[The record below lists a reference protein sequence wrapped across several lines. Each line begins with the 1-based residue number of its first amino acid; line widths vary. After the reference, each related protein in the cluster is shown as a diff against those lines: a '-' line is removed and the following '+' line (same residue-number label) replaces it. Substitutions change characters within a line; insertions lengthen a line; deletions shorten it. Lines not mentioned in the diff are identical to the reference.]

1 MANRFRKAPQADQDL
16 DSIWDFI
23 SADSVRAADKQIARI
38 GEIFEMLVENPL
50 AGRER
55 RELRANL
62 RSFPAGNYVIFY
74 IPLPD
79 GVEIIR
85 VMHGRQDIGAD
96 DMQ

>member
-23 SADSVRAADKQIARI
+23 ASDSVRAADQQIARI
-38 GEIFEMLVENPL
+38 GEIFEMLLESPL

-55 RELRANL
+55 RELRLDL
-62 RSFPAGNYVIFY
+62 RSFAVGNYVIFY
-74 IPLPD
+74 VPLPD
-79 GVEIIR
+79 GIEVIR